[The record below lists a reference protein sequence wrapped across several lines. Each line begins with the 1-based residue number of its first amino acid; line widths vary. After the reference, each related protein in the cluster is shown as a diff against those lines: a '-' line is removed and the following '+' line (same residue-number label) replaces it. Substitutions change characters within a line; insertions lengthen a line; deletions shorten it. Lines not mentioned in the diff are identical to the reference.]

1 MQAKYHEDGKFQS
14 HGLTSWPK
22 IFEMYPDSLLKFQE
36 NASIKWVRHPKFDWE
51 YVTIVLEKTREL
63 LWPHFNPSRKMGN
76 YALFVAPHLD

>member
-36 NASIKWVRHPKFDWE
+36 NASIKWVRHPSL
-51 YVTIVLEKTREL
+51 IGNMSL
-63 LWPHFNPSRKMGN
+63 L
-76 YALFVAPHLD
+76 Y